1 MKKNFAFL
9 LFIIM
14 IVSVVAISGCI
25 NQEEPKKEL
34 YKFTKDGVEYVFN
47 NNVYDSINIS
57 IQDEN
62 YVRASIE
69 SSQNII
75 LAFNGSSLED
85 NSYFS
90 VVSYNI
96 VEKLK
101 NYFVYSKG
109 QIMNFKAIDI
119 TQNETIPGGSTV
131 IFLRGP
137 NTGAHGTSVY
147 YDGNCI
153 VNNVSIA
160 PFNNC
165 IMIQGTDYKNF
176 SMASDKLILSVL
188 NIELA

>member
-1 MKKNFAFL
+1 
-9 LFIIM
+9 M

-34 YKFTKDGVEYVFN
+34 RKFTKDGVEYIFN
-47 NNVYDSINIS
+47 NNIYDSLNIS
-57 IQDEN
+57 IQDEQ
-62 YVRASIE
+62 YVKASID
-69 SSQNII
+69 SAQSII
-75 LAFNGSSLED
+75 IAFNGSSLED

-90 VVSYNI
+90 VVSYNV

-109 QIMNFKAIDI
+109 QINIDFKAIDI
-119 TQNETIPGGSTV
+119 EQNKTIPGGATL

-137 NTGAHGTSVY
+137 NTGARGTSVY

-160 PFNNC
+160 SFNSC
-165 IMIQGTDYKNF
+165 IMVQGTDYKNF
-176 SMASDKLILSVL
+176 SLAADKLILSVL
-188 NIELA
+188 NVDVK